1 MMPFDVSEKCRI
13 VIEEYPFADIL
24 KQKLLVDM
32 ESTYF
37 TNPKSDV
44 IRAQMTSYETQS
56 KNISRL
62 TNWIRLVTMANY
74 NIKYRLEFYNC
85 WFVKYG
91 MGDCNKT
98 HFHHPGSFSF
108 VYFIQTP
115 RGSSP
120 LVLTTSG
127 KKIKA
132 QEGKVIIFPSN
143 VRHHVPKNRCDGRI
157 TLAGNCTHVPPY
169 YK

>member
-37 TNPKSDV
+37 TNPQSDV
-44 IRAQMTSYETQS
+44 IRAQMTSYETHS
-56 KNISRL
+56 ENISRL
-62 TNWIRLVTMANY
+62 TSWIRTLIMENY
-74 NIKYRLEFYNC
+74 NIKDRLEFYNC

-91 MGDCNKT
+91 MGDYNT
-98 HFHHPGSFSF
+98 TQFHHPGSFSF

-120 LVLTTSG
+120 LVFEHSKTKLHL
-127 KKIKA
+127 KA
-132 QEGKVIIFPSN
+132 GEVIVFPAWI
-143 VRHHVPKNRCDGRI
+143 RHYVPPNRCEGRSI
-157 TLAGNCTHVPPY
+157 VAGNFMYTG
-169 YK
+169 K